1 MPWSGGTFSLL
12 YNWISRRDAGLPT
25 KLIDADTMT
34 AQDQDFADGL
44 EECVKRNGD
53 IAATANLPMG
63 GFLHTNVGAA
73 TARTNYAR
81 VAELQDQSHQWIA
94 GSGTDTI
101 TATYAPAVT
110 VLTNG
115 MRLNFRAAAANAT
128 TTPTFAPNGLTAK
141 TIVKGA
147 NVALVAGDIAGQHH
161 ECIVQ
166 YNSTTDKWH
175 LLNPT
180 NPIAT
185 LASYALTASV
195 QTSAYTWVDGG
206 GTADAIT
213 ATYSPALA
221 ALTDGTLIGVRATAA
236 NATTTPTFA
245 PNGLTAKTIVKGAN
259 VALTAGDIE
268 GNSHELLLRYAAD
281 IDKWVLLNPKYPAG
295 VSGLDLNS
303 LTTDATGGAVGD
315 FIPFVDISDSNASN
329 KVTMRDM
336 LYNYINAE
344 TADTAP
350 DHTADHV
357 LTCDNSA
364 SAPKKVLLRYIGAGK
379 QTVWVPAG
387 AMTTRTTNGAA
398 AGTTEST
405 TNKIMRRTFDFD
417 QSTDEFAQFTIAMPK
432 GWNESTVTAQFV
444 WECGVTGNVVW
455 GLQGVAISDDDLV
468 DAAFGT
474 AQTVTDGV
482 TATTDV
488 MVSAETSAITLAGTP
503 AEGDLVVFQVYR
515 DADNGSDTA
524 AGDAKLLGVRLFY
537 TTDNSVDD

>member
-1 MPWSGGTFSLL
+1 MPWSGSSFSLL

-81 VAELQDQSHQWIA
+81 VAELQDQGHTWIA

-295 VSGLDLNS
+295 APSSTDLNA
-303 LTTDATGGAVGD
+303 LTTDATGGATGD
-315 FIPFVDISDSNASN
+315 FIPFVDVSGSNSSD
-329 KVTMRDM
+329 KVTIRDLM
-336 LYNYINAE
+336 YNYVNNE
-344 TADTAP
+344 TEDTTP
-350 DHTADHV
+350 DPDADHV
-357 LTCDNSA
+357 LTRDNSA
-364 SAPKKVLLRYIGAGK
+364 TAPKKVLIKNLAASSNANGLGYKGAP
-379 QTVWVPAG
+379 V
-387 AMTTRTTNGAA
+387 TTKDSDATLALTD
-398 AGTTEST
+398 AGTTWYHTSASTHTWTIPANGTVAFPVGTIILLENENAGGNVTVAITSDTLRWGSSTGSRTLAANGSAAIKKVAST
-405 TNKIMRRTFDFD
+405 TWRM
-417 QSTDEFAQFTIAMPK
+417 
-432 GWNESTVTAQFV
+432 
-444 WECGVTGNVVW
+444 TGTN
-455 GLQGVAISDDDLV
+455 IS
-468 DAAFGT
+468 
-474 AQTVTDGV
+474 
-482 TATTDV
+482 
-488 MVSAETSAITLAGTP
+488 
-503 AEGDLVVFQVYR
+503 
-515 DADNGSDTA
+515 
-524 AGDAKLLGVRLFY
+524 
-537 TTDNSVDD
+537 

>member
-1 MPWSGGTFSLL
+1 MPWSGSTFSLL

-44 EECVKRNGD
+44 EECIKRNGD

-81 VAELQDQSHQWIA
+81 VAELQDQGHTWIA

-110 VLTNG
+110 SLTNG

-141 TIVKGA
+141 TVVKGA

-295 VSGLDLNS
+295 TSSLDLNA
-303 LTTDATGGAVGD
+303 LTTDTTGGAVGD
-315 FIPFVDISDSNASN
+315 FIPFVDVSGSNSSD
-329 KVTMRDM
+329 KVTIRDLM
-336 LYNYINAE
+336 YNYINNE

-357 LTCDNSA
+357 LTRDNSA
-364 SAPKKVLLRYIGAGK
+364 SAPKKVLLQYIGAGK
-379 QTVWVPAG
+379 NTIWIPAG
-387 AMTTRTTNGAA
+387 AMTSRTTNGPSS
-398 AGTTEST
+398 GTTEST
-405 TNKIMRRTFDFD
+405 TNKIMSKTLDFD
-417 QSTDEFAQFTIAMPK
+417 ASTAEYAQFTVTFPK
-432 GWNESTVTAQFV
+432 SWDLGTVTAQFV
-444 WECGVTGNVVW
+444 WRATNTGNVIW
-455 GLQGVAISDDDLV
+455 GLQGVAISDDDAT

-482 TATTDV
+482 TATTDT
-488 MVSAETSAITLAGTP
+488 MVSAATSAITIGGTP
-503 AEGDLVVFQVYR
+503 ADGDLVVFQVYR
-515 DADNGSDTA
+515 DAANGSDTCA
-524 AGDAKLLGVRLFY
+524 VDALLVGVKLIY
-537 TTDNSVDD
+537 TATVNTDN